1 MKRMILATII
11 SALLVSGPTVFAED
25 QILNAPGTTT
35 IQVTAEVVST
45 FEVNVPDVVEITER
59 GIKEFQLTATGNIST
74 AEYLNIEFP
83 ETVTMTTEGKAPVDL
98 ALTCDMKEVNA
109 EVLAADGGAIINCS
123 VDASTITAGNWTG
136 AVDVNITLEEVVPET
151 P

>member
-35 IQVTAEVVST
+35 IQVTAKVVST

-74 AEYLNIEFP
+74 AEYLDIEFP
-83 ETVTMTTEGKAPVDL
+83 EIVTMTTEGKDPVDL

-109 EVLAADGGAIINCS
+109 AALAADGGAIVNCS

-136 AVDVNITLEEVVPET
+136 AVDVNITLEEVIPET